1 MENDMLKSQIGAFL
15 KGVRKNKGITANQL
29 GDKIQYSQ
37 SHISGVENARKT
49 MPTFKFIEDYLTGIS
64 ETNTEYNTY
73 IKQLN
78 EITDGAINLDTI
90 EIDDYSDENLS
101 GLAHNLSWK
110 DGQGVEHKEY
120 FDKPINDLDFHLK
133 DINNSK
139 LFGFNVLEM
148 QDRTLIH
155 NFIYDYL
162 NEKHRVQLVLIEEF
176 IEQLD
181 GIDENDT
188 EKGIKEVKKDYEE
201 RMTKLLDG
209 ALNVKAHWGKMINNV
224 ECRRN

>member
-1 MENDMLKSQIGAFL
+1 MKNDVLKSQIGSYL

-64 ETNTEYNTY
+64 ESNTEYNTY
-73 IKQLN
+73 VKQLN
-78 EITDGAINLDTI
+78 EITDGAINLGTI

-133 DINNSK
+133 DISNSK

-155 NFIYDYL
+155 SFIEDYL
-162 NEKHRVQLVLIEEF
+162 NEKHRVQLVLIDEF
-176 IEQLD
+176 IKQLD
-181 GIDENDT
+181 GIDENDSA
-188 EKGIKEVKKDYEE
+188 KDIKEIRNHYSQIWD
-201 RMTKLLDG
+201 KLIDDT
-209 ALNVKAHWGKMINNV
+209 LNVKAHWGKDD
-224 ECRRN
+224 

>member
-1 MENDMLKSQIGAFL
+1 MKNDVLKSQIGGYL

-64 ETNTEYNTY
+64 ESNTEYNTY

-139 LFGFNVLEM
+139 LFGLNVLEM

-162 NEKHRVQLVLIEEF
+162 NEKHRVQLVLINEF

-188 EKGIKEVKKDYEE
+188 EKDIKEIKKDYEE
-201 RMTKLLDG
+201 RMTKLLDS
-209 ALNVKAHWGKMINNV
+209 ALNIKAHWGKDN
-224 ECRRN
+224 

>member
-209 ALNVKAHWGKMINNV
+209 ALNVKAHWGKDD
-224 ECRRN
+224 

>member
-188 EKGIKEVKKDYEE
+188 EKGIKEVKKNYEE

-209 ALNVKAHWGKMINNV
+209 ALNVKAHWGKDD
-224 ECRRN
+224 

>member
-37 SHISGVENARKT
+37 SHISGVENAKKT

-188 EKGIKEVKKDYEE
+188 EKGIKEVKKNYEE

-209 ALNVKAHWGKMINNV
+209 ALNVKAHWGKDD
-224 ECRRN
+224 

>member
-1 MENDMLKSQIGAFL
+1 MENDVLKSQIGGFL
-15 KGVRKNKGITANQL
+15 KGIRKNKGITANQL

-49 MPTFKFIEDYLTGIS
+49 MPTLKFIEDYLTGIS

-139 LFGFNVLEM
+139 LFGLNVLEM

-162 NEKHRVQLVLIEEF
+162 NEKHRVQLVLINEF

-188 EKGIKEVKKDYEE
+188 EKCIKEIKKDYEE

-209 ALNVKAHWGKMINNV
+209 ALNIKAHWGKDN
-224 ECRRN
+224 

>member
-1 MENDMLKSQIGAFL
+1 MENNVLKSQIGSFL

-49 MPTFKFIEDYLTGIS
+49 MPTFKFIQDYLNGIS
-64 ETNTEYNTY
+64 ESNTEYNTY

-78 EITDGAINLDTI
+78 EITDGAVNLDLI

-101 GLAHNLSWK
+101 GLAHNLNWK

-155 NFIYDYL
+155 NFIGDYL
-162 NEKHRVQLVLIEEF
+162 NEKHRVHLVLIEEF

-188 EKGIKEVKKDYEE
+188 EKGIKEIKQYYEK
-201 RMTKLLDG
+201 RMAELLDDT
-209 ALNVKAHWGKMINNV
+209 LNIKAHWGKDD
-224 ECRRN
+224 